1 MAITKTIEIDVNTLQ
16 AVGGLDNLD
25 KALKKV
31 DNSVKSVDASF
42 EEVYG
47 DLKPLTARM
56 GEAEDRLYELA
67 LAGQS
72 ASQEYKDLLASVG
85 NYRRVQM
92 QTDMVV
98 DAAATTFDTKLGG
111 ALQGATSAFAGV
123 QGAMALTGGQSEEL
137 EEALL
142 KVQGAM
148 ALAEGVRGIREGAVA
163 FKALSSSAQKF
174 TIVQKAVTAG
184 QWLWNTAMAAN
195 PIGAI
200 VAVVVALIAA
210 GVALTKYFMDN
221 SAAAEANAKAV
232 ENNRIA
238 LEQQNKTL
246 ERNSEQFDKKQKQE
260 LAMAKASGMSA
271 EAIRKLE
278 LKLIDEKIAYEKSE
292 RAIRENTYQKNLNYL
307 ASLKASGADE
317 EQIKKQTEIAN
328 ESIKEYNKQNQ
339 KVQKALDERKDLQDR
354 HNVEILTAQTQN
366 AKDADN
372 KAKERR
378 QKELDNQKKEF
389 LENLQNEK
397 LSFDKRRELVKKSS
411 LFEAQ
416 EKKDL
421 LKEINKTEQ
430 SEIQKQKDAIKSIEE
445 NALKSIEDLKAKTEV
460 EKVALQKQRDLAELD
475 ALKLS
480 LEEKAKA
487 RLAIEEKYKILE
499 GEAKI
504 KDEQE
509 AEDKKI
515 KDQED
520 RLKEFELNKEFDAL
534 SFDEKRAFLTERE
547 NALLNDKKL
556 TEEQRNSIEKQYSDA
571 RINIDEAEKEAKAKN
586 IQAVSDLLGNISN
599 LLGES
604 TAAGKAAAVAQATI
618 STYQSAVQS
627 YNSLSGIPVVGPALG
642 AVAAGVAVAS
652 GIANVKKILSVKS
665 PKGNGGASAPS
676 GGGVPAPAPAPS
688 FNVVGNSGVNQIAQ
702 TLGNQQPVQAYVVAN
717 NVTTQQSL
725 DRNIVNNASL
735 G

>member
-85 NYRRVQM
+85 NYRKVQM

-137 EEALL
+137 EKALL

-148 ALAEGVRGIREGAVA
+148 ALAEGVRGVREGAVA

-174 TIVQKAVTAG
+174 TIVQKAITAG

-200 VAVVVALIAA
+200 IAAVVALIAA
-210 GVALTKYFMDN
+210 GVALTNYFMEN
-221 SAAAEANAKAV
+221 SKAAKANAAAV
-232 ENNRIA
+232 ELNRVA
-238 LEQQNKTL
+238 LEKQSKTL
-246 ERNSEQFDKKQKQE
+246 ESNSDAFDKKQKQE
-260 LAMAKASGMSA
+260 LAMAKASGMSV

-278 LKLIDEKIAYEKSE
+278 LKLADEKIAYEKSQ
-292 RAIRENTYQKNLNYL
+292 RAIAENTYEKEQNIL
-307 ASLKASGADE
+307 ASLRASGADDDV
-317 EQIKKQTEIAN
+317 IKKQIENRN
-328 ESIKEYNKQNQ
+328 EAVKQYNKQNQ
-339 KVQKALDERKDLQDR
+339 DVKKALDEKADIQNR
-354 HNVEILTAQTQN
+354 HLVEIKTAETSS
-366 AKDADN
+366 AKDKSAKD
-372 KAKERR
+372 KERR
-378 QKELDNQKKEF
+378 QKEIDDQKKQYEDAKKIA
-389 LENLQNEK
+389 EDAKIQN
-397 LSFDKRRELVKKSS
+397 
-411 LFEAQ
+411 A
-416 EKKDL
+416 
-421 LKEINKTEQ
+421 NAGKTE
-430 SEIQKQKDAIKSIEE
+430 
-445 NALKSIEDLKAKTEV
+445 L
-460 EKVALQKQRDLAELD
+460 EL
-475 ALKLS
+475 
-480 LEEKAKA
+480 LEEKFKKEKA
-487 RLAIEEKYKILE
+487 LLEKNKIDTNELEIKYLNERNGILLKQQEEEKKV
-499 GEAKI
+499 
-504 KDEQE
+504 KDKEKEDKLKE

-515 KDQED
+515 KDQEN

-547 NALLNDKKL
+547 NALLNDKTL
-556 TEEQRNSIEKQYSDA
+556 TEEQRNAIEKQYSDA
-571 RINIDEAEKEAKAKN
+571 RIQIGELEKQSKEQQLAG
-586 IQAVSDLLGNISN
+586 IGNALQNMSA
-599 LLGES
+599 LAGES
-604 TAAGKAAAVAQATI
+604 TAAGKAFAVASTAI
-618 STYQSAVQS
+618 STYSTAQKAYESAF
-627 YNSLSGIPVVGPALG
+627 LPVPTVASPALG
-642 AVAAGVAVAS
+642 AVYAGIAVA
-652 GIANVKKILSVKS
+652 GGLLNIKKILSVKT
-665 PKGNGGASAPS
+665 PKGGGGASAPS
-676 GGGVPAPAPAPS
+676 GGGTPPAPPS

-717 NVTTQQSL
+717 NVTTAQSL
-725 DRNIVNNASL
+725 DRNIVQNASL